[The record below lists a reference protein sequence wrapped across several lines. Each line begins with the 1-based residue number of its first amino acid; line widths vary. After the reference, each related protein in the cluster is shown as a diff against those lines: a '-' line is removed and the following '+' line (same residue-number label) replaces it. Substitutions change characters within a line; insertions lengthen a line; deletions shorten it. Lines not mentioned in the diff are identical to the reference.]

1 MLAALPQHSMLYAS
15 TFGTDVK
22 QLEEIVKHGSNLDS
36 NNNNDTTIPGCTNAS
51 MWFSTPDCAQ
61 LAADTYQRPV
71 CVYSDNPS
79 IPSASFLPF
88 CLPKTKQSNKQPL
101 ILNHVNNNHWT
112 TVDLSRNAS
121 RKWPT
126 ISELF
131 FLGCHRNNIP
141 DNFDNYWNKYK
152 EFNKHDRRN
161 AMLSLAPCSEETI
174 DLTNIN

>member
-36 NNNNDTTIPGCTNAS
+36 NNNNDTTIPACTNTS

-61 LAADTYQRPV
+61 LSADTYQRPV

-101 ILNHVNNNHWT
+101 ILNYVNNNHWT

-131 FLGCHRNNIP
+131 FLGCH
-141 DNFDNYWNKYK
+141 
-152 EFNKHDRRN
+152 
-161 AMLSLAPCSEETI
+161 
-174 DLTNIN
+174 